1 MIDRREFGL
10 GLGAAGMGLMLPGMA
25 HAQSRTRR
33 FRIYRGDSDIGEQTI
48 TVTREGGS
56 IEVAVDVDIA
66 VRILGIAAYR
76 YTLQSRE
83 TWEGG
88 QLLRL
93 DAECNDDGTAEFARA
108 RREGDT
114 LDIEG
119 SQFSGTVRGTL
130 ATTTY
135 WTPDFLQ
142 RSLWV
147 STQDGTPFEV
157 GARDNGM
164 VDYPTET
171 GSVRAR
177 HWSVTGDLA
186 GLELFYDEAGEWIGN
201 RFDAEGETAEYR
213 VAEMGGALAELW
225 S

>member
-1 MIDRREFGL
+1 MITRREFSFGI
-10 GLGAAGMGLMLPGMA
+10 GAAGAALLMPLGA
-25 HAQSRTRR
+25 WADSRTRR
-33 FRIYRGDSDIGEQTI
+33 FRIYRGGSEIGEQTI
-48 TVTREGGS
+48 TVSREGGRV
-56 IEVAVDVDIA
+56 EVAVDVDIA
-66 VRILGIAAYR
+66 VRVLGIAAYR

-83 TWEGG
+83 SWSDG
-88 QLLRL
+88 QLQRL

-108 RREGDT
+108 RREGDA

-119 SQFSGTVRGTL
+119 SGFSGTVRGTL

-213 VAEMGGALAELW
+213 VAERGGALAALW
-225 S
+225 G